1 MVVCGLPGAFEQLQL
16 TEILQCQA
24 APVIRRT
31 GWFEA
36 AFAVASI
43 LVAQHLQPS
52 VFVPTQQ
59 VRTQQPFASPVE
71 GGDRLAVND
80 RGPYMGMSFFQCSDG
95 TRHSF
100 QNTALLK
107 R

>member
-1 MVVCGLPGAFEQLQL
+1 MIFCCLPSVFEQLQL
-16 TEILQCQA
+16 TEILQRQA
-24 APVIRRT
+24 APVIRGT

-43 LVAQHLQPS
+43 LVAEHLQPF
-52 VFVPTQQ
+52 VFVPAQQ
-59 VRTQQPFASPVE
+59 VGTEQAAASPVE
-71 GGDRLAVND
+71 GGYRSAVND
-80 RGPYMGMSFFQCSDG
+80 RSPYMGMSFFQCSDG

-100 QNTALLK
+100 QNTAGK